1 MLSSK
6 ACSTGRVGS
15 LAVIY
20 RSQLDLSPLALP
32 ELYTFECLA
41 FNFNRKPSLPLTV
54 LLIYRPPKSNSC
66 FISELYNLLSNFCAT
81 SSNIVIL
88 GGFNIHV
95 NNPSCHFATEF
106 LQLLDCLNLRQY
118 VDVPTHIKG
127 NTLDLVITESAPL
140 SAPFVYDLDVS
151 DHKVISMELPLLSSY
166 IKHKR
171 EIRFRNLKK
180 INTEDLSVSLQHLNS
195 ADFSSATE
203 SVEFYNKTLSSI
215 LDFHAPIKVRTVMF
229 SRSALWFTSDLRK
242 MKAAGRALERQY
254 KASGL
259 TVYKLAYRDHQKLI
273 QSPSKKHGH
282 RTIQILFKIVLAIL
296 KSCSLP

>member
-1 MLSSK
+1 MCLTETWHQPDVFSVLNETCPSGYCYLQK
-6 ACSTGRVGS
+6 ARSTGRGGG

-66 FISELYNLLSNFCAT
+66 FISELYNLLLNFCAT

-88 GGFNIHV
+88 GDFNIHV

-140 SAPFVYDLDVS
+140 SAPFVYDLGVS

-166 IKHKR
+166 IKHKC
-171 EIRFRNLKK
+171 EISFRNLKN

-229 SRSALWFTSDLRK
+229 SRSAPWFTSENE
-242 MKAAGRALERQY
+242 GCWSY
-254 KASGL
+254 
-259 TVYKLAYRDHQKLI
+259 
-273 QSPSKKHGH
+273 P
-282 RTIQILFKIVLAIL
+282 
-296 KSCSLP
+296 